1 MAKQSAF
8 IARLQAAQEIR
19 EQDVRHHARVYQL
32 DMVTIALGRMGW
44 RESRFKQFDKL
55 LDEVCQEYAEDVL
68 KEVKDDKDLWY
79 FKDSMDRE
87 LKSYVGSLFA
97 PYDERYR

>member
-19 EQDVRHHARVYQL
+19 EQEVRHHARVYQL

-87 LKSYVGSLFA
+87 LKQYVGSLFA
-97 PYDERYR
+97 PYDDRYR